1 MIQKSDR
8 CIGGIRCFNMP
19 DIVLDIGVIFAF
31 QAVGIII
38 RLDRTGVTPLDGNI
52 LTVEIKINAGD

>member
-1 MIQKSDR
+1 
-8 CIGGIRCFNMP
+8 MP